1 MNRKSKGLLIT
12 AIILTIILVISSVM
26 TMNRWNNLLEKERII
41 QELNAE
47 YDRIVETT
55 YTELLLE
62 LEELKSK

>member
-1 MNRKSKGLLIT
+1 MNKKSKELRIT
-12 AIILTIILVISSVM
+12 AIVLTILLVISSVM
-26 TMNRWNNLLEKERII
+26 TINRWNNLLEKERMIK
-41 QELNAE
+41 ELNAE